1 MNSTRLDV
9 RGLQYHIQEW
19 GERGNPTLVLLHG
32 WMDCGAS
39 FKYVAE
45 HLADRYFVVAPD
57 WRGFGDTEHAPGYW
71 FPDYFADLHEILD
84 YYSPEQPANL
94 VGHSMGG
101 NIVLMYAGIQPHRV
115 SAVIS
120 LEALGMAPTDASQAV
135 DKYRTWMNQVLS
147 GEPSKVYP
155 NIESLRRSIRTGN
168 PRLTDAMVDEL
179 TTLWARHNPENG
191 TYRLKHDH
199 NHRYTNP
206 VRYQIEDTVAVW
218 REIRAKVGVLMAE
231 DSPMYQQYLKLG
243 RLNEARQLLDVSDD
257 AYALLTDCGHMVH
270 LEQPDATAAFI
281 NQFFASVAH

>member
-19 GERGNPTLVLLHG
+19 GERGNPKLVLLHG

-45 HLADRYFVVAPD
+45 QLADRYFVVAPD
-57 WRGFGDTEHAPGYW
+57 WRGFGDTEHASGYW